1 MNFDTKKTLKISLSF
16 AWISVLAAVMD
27 TVTAKALVNQ
37 FGASLTEK
45 GVWMAM
51 DNILG
56 LFLLPIFG
64 SLSDKCNSKYGKRT
78 PYIVAGSAVA
88 IFAWFMAGVGLM
100 VNSKIMFLVF
110 LTLGL
115 GSIATARPAAL
126 SLLPDVTCFQ
136 DRRRANSI
144 NQIVSIV
151 FTLIGVVVCM
161 LGVSPD
167 IKTGES
173 STILNV
179 LGIKGGAMEL
189 ADGSILENA
198 KYSYYFVYMFSAVL
212 MLGLLLWFIK
222 VVNERKLVD
231 DFRREHP
238 DEVGLELTAE
248 QEKMLETGSGE
259 YVPVSDI
266 LRFGNTVADNIGKP
280 VYEKINTKNYAL
292 RARLFMLACVFCF
305 YVSFNGLTSSLSLYA
320 EEVLNL
326 SGGKFVLPQLLC
338 MVAAMA
344 VAVPCSKLTKRLG
357 RKNSIIWGLAIM
369 LVAFLIAGQERGLT
383 TSMFFAF
390 ILAGFGYSMALV
402 NFYPFFLEL
411 TSNENLGR
419 NTGMFNNAMMAAM
432 IFTPIVSGWLTDQMG
447 MRVLFPYCSIALVLS
462 LVCIALVPR
471 YISYNDKIKD

>member
-16 AWISVLAAVMD
+16 AWISILASVMD

-37 FGASLTEK
+37 FGVSLTEK

-56 LFLLPIFG
+56 LFLLPLFG
-64 SLSDKCNSKYGKRT
+64 SLSDKCTSKYGKRT
-78 PYIVAGSAVA
+78 PYIVIGSSVA

-100 VNSKIMFLVF
+100 ANSKVMFLIF

-126 SLLPDVTCFQ
+126 SLLPDVTCYQ
-136 DRRRANSI
+136 DRRRANSL

-161 LGVSPD
+161 LGASPSLE
-167 IKTGES
+167 TGES
-173 STILNV
+173 TPILDF
-179 LGIKGGAMEL
+179 LGVKGNPMTATNGTFV
-189 ADGSILENA
+189 ENA
-198 KYSYYFVYMFSAVL
+198 KYSYYFVYMISAVM
-212 MLGLLLWFIK
+212 MLALLLWFIK
-222 VVNERKLVD
+222 VVNENKLVA
-231 DFRREHP
+231 DFKREHP
-238 DEVGLELTAE
+238 EEVGMELTAE
-248 QEKMLETGSGE
+248 QEKMLETGNAAYS
-259 YVPVSDI
+259 PVSKV
-266 LRFGNTVADNIGKP
+266 LKGANTAGDDRGVL
-280 VYEKINTKNYAL
+280 VYEKLNTKNYSL
-292 RARLFMLACVFCF
+292 RARIFMLCCVFCF

-320 EEVLNL
+320 EEVLKL

-344 VAVPCSKLTKRLG
+344 VAVPCAKLTKRLG
-357 RKNSIIWGLAIM
+357 RKNSIVWGLAIM
-369 LVAFLIAGQERGLT
+369 LVAFLIAGQETGLT
-383 TSMFFAF
+383 TSMFLAF

-402 NFYPFFLEL
+402 NFYPFYLEL

-432 IFTPIVSGWLTDQMG
+432 IFTPIVSGWLTDEMG
-447 MRVLFPYCSIALVLS
+447 MKVLFPYCSIALVLS
-462 LVCIALVPR
+462 IVFILLVPR
-471 YISYNDKIKD
+471 YISYNEKAGD